1 MLPKAVLHHLFLA
14 ISLAITSLWAT
25 NPGNNVAFSSKF
37 LEAQTLVFGFG
48 EVVAARVVGAMSAL
62 AIKDIQHDVLQFV
75 YDSAGMGSGEAG
87 EEFDGG
93 EFESEEFHRWEFE
106 GRGFYGG
113 DRQIPAYDDPAVRF
127 DEGDSEDFTRG
138 EIIFVFSALI
148 GLCAIF
154 RSIIRWLA
162 RRFTTAADASE
173 DPDPDPSEPP
183 DESIEAAQ
191 GRMSQE
197 PAASGDADAVLAVTP
212 DADIDDGTASSDD
225 LALPALAPVDMS
237 ARCTSQEPTA
247 ASDADAVLAVTPDA
261 DIDDATASLDDRA
274 LPAPTFVD
282 ASAIDSSSVEGS
294 VAMVKADAVPTVAP
308 ATEMDVSVAVEV
320 LAPPASAP
328 VDTSATTALVSDATI
343 PTASAIKVHAATPAN
358 VAIPAVVAPSEYLSA
373 EEFLAAHKAAHWN
386 VTANGKFRWDKG
398 MPHYGLGPRCAS
410 AKSGANLKALERLAG
425 IERPFFFPF
434 MADLDGIATSVR
446 TRIPHYIGPDNLLY
460 AVAINGNAWI
470 DHTGPPDG
478 CAILPRP
485 RKPANP

>member
-93 EFESEEFHRWEFE
+93 EFE
-106 GRGFYGG
+106 GREFYGG
-113 DRQIPAYDDPAVRF
+113 DRQIPAYEYEFEDDGSAFPIDDPAVRF

-162 RRFTTAADASE
+162 RCFTTAADAPE

-183 DESIEAAQ
+183 DGSIEAAR
-191 GRMSQE
+191 GRMSH
-197 PAASGDADAVLAVTP
+197 DVIVFF
-212 DADIDDGTASSDD
+212 DD
-225 LALPALAPVDMS
+225 
-237 ARCTSQEPTA
+237 
-247 ASDADAVLAVTPDA
+247 
-261 DIDDATASLDDRA
+261 
-274 LPAPTFVD
+274 
-282 ASAIDSSSVEGS
+282 
-294 VAMVKADAVPTVAP
+294 
-308 ATEMDVSVAVEV
+308 

-328 VDTSATTALVSDATI
+328 VDASAATALVSDGAI
-343 PTASAIKVHAATPAN
+343 PTASAIEVHPATPAN

-373 EEFLAAHKAAHWN
+373 DEFLAAHKAAHWN
-386 VTANGKFRWDKG
+386 ITANKKF
-398 MPHYGLGPRCAS
+398 S

-425 IERPFFFPF
+425 VKRPFFFPF
-434 MADLDGIATSVR
+434 MANIDGIATSVR
-446 TRIPHYIGPDNLLY
+446 TQVPHYVGPDGILY
-460 AVAINGNAWI
+460 AVGINGNPWI
-470 DHTGPPDG
+470 HHTGPPDG

-485 RKPANP
+485 PKPASP